1 MNHFSA
7 PPAVGPIDWTLN
19 KLEQDDPKLVE
30 AVRDIYLVSPSK
42 APYSWKVEDAGL
54 SDRLL
59 AGQYGQPMLIRNML
73 RDRLEGGFF
82 IEAGAYDG
90 LALSNSLLFELRY

>member
-1 MNHFSA
+1 M
-7 PPAVGPIDWTLN
+7 GPIDWTLN
-19 KLEQDDPKLVE
+19 KLEQDDQKLVE
-30 AVRDIYLVSPSK
+30 AVRDFYLMLPSK
-42 APYSWKVEDAGL
+42 APYSQIVEDAKL
-54 SDRLL
+54 SDHLL
-59 AGQYGQPMLIRNML
+59 AGQYGQPEMVRNML